1 MRTLKLYSLICSLAI
16 FSSGQAIAT
25 TTSALNQEKS
35 ERQNNTINVKNSP
48 RITEDL
54 NKTEQEQGQEQGQE
68 QEQEQGQG
76 QEQEQRQG
84 QEQRQEQGE
93 STQQS
98 EQNLMER
105 GIKQVKSLWQ
115 RSDGTV
121 QEMEQFCKEN
131 YIKDEKAK
139 KVLFTK
145 LSKAFE
151 QFLGYGNQLSIDL
164 KKPVHLTGDEL
175 TQIDYIMGNYEPL
188 SHFAEDMYTNKV
200 AFITMLNFPAYT
212 LAEKNRL
219 GKEWTRLQWAYA
231 RMGDM
236 FTSRVPA
243 SLSQKAAEVNGN
255 AENYIAE
262 YNIIMDKLVDDK
274 GQKLFP
280 DGMVLLSHWNLRD
293 EIKSNYAKLPNAL
306 KKQEMI
312 YKVMEHIVNQTIPKE
327 VINNPKY
334 TWNPYSNKIF
344 LEGKEV
350 TAHQEGAER
359 YKYILNQFKVE
370 LQKDK
375 YNANLSTGILRNFE
389 GGMEISAEEIE
400 NLFINLISS
409 KEVKEVAKLIKKR
422 LGRELKPYDIW
433 YDGFKSRSSLSEE
446 DLSAQTRAKYP
457 TPEAF
462 QKDMPRMLQNLGFEK
477 NESEYIASKIVVEG
491 ARGSGHAWG
500 STCKWDKAHLR
511 TRISPL
517 GMDYKGYNIAVHEF
531 GHNVEQTLDLYDI
544 DYYMLNGVPNTAFTE
559 TLAFIFQKRDLQLL
573 GYNTNKNAN
582 AAGPA
587 NAAALANAAGP
598 ANAAALANSAGP
610 ANAAG
615 PANSAAPANAA
626 APANSAGLANSA
638 GPANAA
644 ALANSAGP
652 ANEIDP
658 NTALDIF
665 WGAYEIMGVSLVDM
679 YSWRW
684 LYENPDATAEQLK
697 EAVIKNAKEVWNKYY
712 YPVLGTKDSPILGI
726 YSHMVNSPMYLPN
739 YPFGHIIEF
748 QMEDYFAGEMVK
760 KGKTLPQEIKRIYTL
775 GRLTPQIWMQQAV
788 GSNVSTDPLIKAIGK
803 ILKNYK

>member
-54 NKTEQEQGQEQGQE
+54 NKTEQEQGQEQRQEQGQE
-68 QEQEQGQG
+68 QGQGQG
-76 QEQEQRQG
+76 QEQEQEQRQGQEQRQEQEQG

-400 NLFINLISS
+400 SLFINLISS
-409 KEVKEVAKLIKKR
+409 KEVKDVAKLIKKR

-587 NAAALANAAGP
+587 N
-598 ANAAALANSAGP
+598 
-610 ANAAG
+610 
-615 PANSAAPANAA
+615 
-626 APANSAGLANSA
+626 
-638 GPANAA
+638 
-644 ALANSAGP
+644 
-652 ANEIDP
+652 EIDP

>member
-25 TTSALNQEKS
+25 TTSALNQQKS
-35 ERQNNTINVKNSP
+35 ERQNNTVNVKNSP

-54 NKTEQEQGQEQGQE
+54 NKTEQEQEVP
-68 QEQEQGQG
+68 
-76 QEQEQRQG
+76 
-84 QEQRQEQGE
+84 
-93 STQQS
+93 TQQT

-115 RSDGTV
+115 NSDGTV

-359 YKYILNQFKVE
+359 YKYILDQFKVE

-375 YNANLSTGILRNFE
+375 YNANLSTAILRNFE

-462 QKDMPRMLQNLGFEK
+462 QKDMPRMLQKLGFEK
-477 NESEYIASKIVVEG
+477 NESESIASKIVVEG

-626 APANSAGLANSA
+626 APANSAR
-638 GPANAA
+638 
-644 ALANSAGP
+644 P